1 MTRQSSSV
9 SHASSSHWNAERIL
23 SLALLGIIP
32 GALLME
38 NQVGDFVLATSLI
51 LHSWWGLNQ
60 IVTDY
65 LHGPTLPKLG
75 FGLLTATCIVAL
87 GGLLYFNYA
96 DVGLSKAIK
105 KLWSL

>member
-1 MTRQSSSV
+1 V
-9 SHASSSHWNAERIL
+9 SHAGSSHWNAERYL

-32 GALLME
+32 AALIME
-38 NQVGDFVLATSLI
+38 NQVGDFVLASSLI

-65 LHGPTLPKLG
+65 LHGPTLPKIG
-75 FGLLTATCIVAL
+75 FGVLTATCLVAL
-87 GGLLYFNYA
+87 VGMLYFNYA
-96 DVGLSKAIK
+96 DMGLAKALK